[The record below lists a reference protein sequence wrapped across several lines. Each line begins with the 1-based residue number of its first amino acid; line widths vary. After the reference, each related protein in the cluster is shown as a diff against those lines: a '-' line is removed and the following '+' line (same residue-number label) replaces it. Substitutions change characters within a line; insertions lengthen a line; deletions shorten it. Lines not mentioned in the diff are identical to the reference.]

1 MLVRM
6 SFTITMAIFGA
17 GLICC
22 LMFGCNDRLAAS
34 PVETKTQRL
43 SKGTQRRRNREIKD
57 CNCRRYGTFSYGIVS
72 LSQSYRER
80 ATAVSQ
86 E

>member
-22 LMFGCNDRLAAS
+22 LMFSCNDQLTAS
-34 PVETKTQRL
+34 PVEPEIQRL
-43 SKGTQRRRNREIKD
+43 QAGVFHGDE
-57 CNCRRYGTFSYGIVS
+57 VS
-72 LSQSYRER
+72 AESGEVWLGLYSTPYF
-80 ATAVSQ
+80 
-86 E
+86 

>member
-57 CNCRRYGTFSYGIVS
+57 CNYRCCGMLHCGCSIVS
-72 LSQSYRER
+72 LS
-80 ATAVSQ
+80 
-86 E
+86 